1 MRELEQEQF
10 RLFCQANGIGTT
22 MTKPEEIISNNEQ
35 PVEQANPSV

>member
-22 MTKPEEIISNNEQ
+22 KPEEIVSNNDPPAEQ
-35 PVEQANPSV
+35 LGTSV